1 MPGRHEFLAVSLA
14 HVLYERKR
22 APAIIANFD
31 YPSSDD
37 EANLRR
43 ALPAM
48 FQNITFAQMA
58 LPIRPMFSSNPSQ
71 EDTEQEGRLLLRDFV
86 SQEIERNHV
95 VIESP
100 ENEEEEVF
108 GAELQNNYNNGKGS
122 STDNWFAANE
132 LSRTAPSYSSNEPF
146 SCPSSHLDSTFMST
160 QPRNKYS
167 QGRPHRIVDPAR
179 LVYSHLS
186 GPTSEPIP
194 SPEEVLRS
202 HPMYRD
208 AGRQLS
214 RLADEFAR
222 SRERQRVKQ
231 QAEALSMNTVTRENL
246 IALMTELFHD
256 GFSRERLV
264 TLFFFCSDLII
275 KAMRDTQEG
284 GGIRWEIL
292 GWVWEFFC
300 DRVCAWVREHGGWEN
315 VLLNFLPK
323 AIMDSFPRRRAS
335 PY

>member
-1 MPGRHEFLAVSLA
+1 
-14 HVLYERKR
+14 
-22 APAIIANFD
+22 
-31 YPSSDD
+31 
-37 EANLRR
+37 
-43 ALPAM
+43 
-48 FQNITFAQMA
+48 MA

-100 ENEEEEVF
+100 ENEEEE
-108 GAELQNNYNNGKGS
+108 
-122 STDNWFAANE
+122 
-132 LSRTAPSYSSNEPF
+132 
-146 SCPSSHLDSTFMST
+146 
-160 QPRNKYS
+160 
-167 QGRPHRIVDPAR
+167 DPAR

-323 AIMDSFPRRRAS
+323 AIMVTTGVAITAGIAF
-335 PY
+335 YIWKNW

>member
-1 MPGRHEFLAVSLA
+1 MSW
-14 HVLYERKR
+14 LY
-22 APAIIANFD
+22 FQ
-31 YPSSDD
+31 D

-167 QGRPHRIVDPAR
+167 QGRPHRIVVCVPSFIDRTHAGDC
-179 LVYSHLS
+179 S
-186 GPTSEPIP
+186 G
-194 SPEEVLRS
+194 
-202 HPMYRD
+202 
-208 AGRQLS
+208 
-214 RLADEFAR
+214 
-222 SRERQRVKQ
+222 
-231 QAEALSMNTVTRENL
+231 
-246 IALMTELFHD
+246 
-256 GFSRERLV
+256 
-264 TLFFFCSDLII
+264 
-275 KAMRDTQEG
+275 
-284 GGIRWEIL
+284 
-292 GWVWEFFC
+292 
-300 DRVCAWVREHGGWEN
+300 
-315 VLLNFLPK
+315 LP
-323 AIMDSFPRRRAS
+323 
-335 PY
+335 